1 MLFGLVVK
9 ALRDITKDPYE
20 QRKDVSN
27 DEQPVHGAFLRDTV
41 MDDGEQSM
49 YGSSWLF
56 FSSNILSRMPMSLAS
71 DILSWKVFM

>member
-27 DEQPVHGAFLRDTV
+27 DEQSVHGAFLRDTV
-41 MDDGEQSM
+41 MDDDEQSM

-56 FSSNILSRMPMSLAS
+56 FSSNMLSRMPMSLAS